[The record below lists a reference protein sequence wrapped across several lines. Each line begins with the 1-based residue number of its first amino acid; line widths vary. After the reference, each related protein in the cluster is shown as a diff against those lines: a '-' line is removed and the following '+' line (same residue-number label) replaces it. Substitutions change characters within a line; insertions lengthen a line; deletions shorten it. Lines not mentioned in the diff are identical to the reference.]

1 MSREVVAIL
10 YCHNSLISLVG
21 LDCQRKP
28 LMRTDVKRREIWEW
42 SDHTLWT
49 ESRGTL
55 STVKVSVI
63 VEGGGIPL
71 AMVAATGNMVDIT
84 LANRTVDCI
93 RLPQAARIEIVS
105 NHVYSLSGRPWA
117 WI

>member
-42 SDHTLWT
+42 SDHTLIGSANSIQINT
-49 ESRGTL
+49 SLLMTGRFFAAP
-55 STVKVSVI
+55 VKKNPSKQFF
-63 VEGGGIPL
+63 L
-71 AMVAATGNMVDIT
+71 H
-84 LANRTVDCI
+84 RK
-93 RLPQAARIEIVS
+93 
-105 NHVYSLSGRPWA
+105 W
-117 WI
+117 